1 MEREKQALSPSAAI
15 CSMLSRKA
23 LGARS
28 GPGAGCVK
36 LGVCSEVWAQG
47 CTGKGKKKAT
57 PSSGPE
63 NMGKNY
69 CKEIKN
75 TSPRKLL
82 NAVWGGCRVSGV
94 RDSQNTQ
101 SNQVGVGRGF
111 QESFPA

>member
-47 CTGKGKKKAT
+47 CTGKGKKK
-57 PSSGPE
+57 SNSL
-63 NMGKNY
+63 KW
-69 CKEIKN
+69 
-75 TSPRKLL
+75 PREYGQKLL
-82 NAVWGGCRVSGV
+82 
-94 RDSQNTQ
+94 
-101 SNQVGVGRGF
+101 
-111 QESFPA
+111 

>member
-47 CTGKGKKKAT
+47 CTGKGKKTNSLKW
-57 PSSGPE
+57 
-63 NMGKNY
+63 
-69 CKEIKN
+69 
-75 TSPRKLL
+75 PREYGQKLL
-82 NAVWGGCRVSGV
+82 
-94 RDSQNTQ
+94 
-101 SNQVGVGRGF
+101 
-111 QESFPA
+111 